1 MAFTLALDKYLILM
15 HIVRMLTNK
24 TNACAQDRAELGFK
38 AAFLI
43 REINARLNSII
54 ITELA
59 QTGLTLP
66 QIMLIKSLAHG
77 KELTITELAA
87 ELSTGKSTIVGIVDR
102 LEKAG
107 LVERRRGGEDR
118 REVHIGFAPSAK
130 ERLTAIKSTID
141 ETFFKAFEGIPL
153 EDFAHFQ
160 STLEVLLGS
169 MGAAAPEA
177 IAHEKSPAKSGA
189 EGR

>member
-1 MAFTLALDKYLILM
+1 MKTSEHELADQNR
-15 HIVRMLTNK
+15 VER
-24 TNACAQDRAELGFK
+24 GFK

-54 ITELA
+54 VSELA

-107 LVERRRGGEDR
+107 LVERRRDGEDR
-118 REVHIGFAPSAK
+118 REVHIGFAPNAK
-130 ERLTAIKSTID
+130 ERLTAIKSTVD
-141 ETFFKAFEGIPL
+141 ATFIKAFESIPI
-153 EDFAHFQ
+153 EDFAIFQ
-160 STLEVLLGS
+160 NTLESLLGS
-169 MGAAAPEA
+169 MGTTPHRVAQNLGG
-177 IAHEKSPAKSGA
+177 IAKSASKGL
-189 EGR
+189 

>member
-1 MAFTLALDKYLILM
+1 
-15 HIVRMLTNK
+15 MLTNK
-24 TNACAQDRAELGFK
+24 TNACSQDRAELGFK

-43 REINARLNSII
+43 REINAKLNSII
-54 ITELA
+54 IAELA

-107 LVERRRGGEDR
+107 LVERRRGSEDR
-118 REVHIGFAPSAK
+118 REVHIGFAPSAQ
-130 ERLTAIKSTID
+130 ERLAAIKATID
-141 ETFFKAFEGIPL
+141 ATFQKAFECIPL
-153 EDFAHFQ
+153 ESFANFQ
-160 STLEVLLGS
+160 STLEVLLSS
-169 MGAAAPEA
+169 MGAA
-177 IAHEKSPAKSGA
+177 KNGA

>member
-1 MAFTLALDKYLILM
+1 METYEYELADQNR
-15 HIVRMLTNK
+15 VER
-24 TNACAQDRAELGFK
+24 GFK

-54 ITELA
+54 VSELA

-107 LVERRRGGEDR
+107 LVERRRDGEDR
-118 REVHIGFAPSAK
+118 REVHIGFAKNAK
-130 ERLTAIKSTID
+130 ERLTAIKSTVD
-141 ETFFKAFEGIPL
+141 ATFLKAFESIPI
-153 EDFAHFQ
+153 EDFAIFQ
-160 STLEVLLGS
+160 NTLESLLGS
-169 MGAAAPEA
+169 MGTTPHRVAQNLEG
-177 IAHEKSPAKSGA
+177 IAKSASKGL
-189 EGR
+189 

>member
-1 MAFTLALDKYLILM
+1 M
-15 HIVRMLTNK
+15 K
-24 TNACAQDRAELGFK
+24 TIQENARAKDRAELGFK

-54 ITELA
+54 VAELA

-87 ELSTGKSTIVGIVDR
+87 ELSTGKSTVVGIVDR

-118 REVHIGFAPSAK
+118 REVHIGFAPCAE
-130 ERLTAIKSTID
+130 ERLNAIKSTID
-141 ETFFKAFEGIPL
+141 ATFLKAFESIPI
-153 EDFAHFQ
+153 EDFALFQ
-160 STLEVLLGS
+160 NTLENLLGS
-169 MGAAAPEA
+169 MGATPYLVAQNFRG
-177 IAHEKSPAKSGA
+177 IAKSGSK
-189 EGR
+189 GL

>member
-1 MAFTLALDKYLILM
+1 MQTIREASYIQ
-15 HIVRMLTNK
+15 N
-24 TNACAQDRAELGFK
+24 RAELGFK

-54 ITELA
+54 VSELA

-87 ELSTGKSTIVGIVDR
+87 ELSTGKSTVVGIVDR

-118 REVHIGFAPSAK
+118 REVHIGFAPSAQ
-130 ERLTAIKSTID
+130 ERLTAIKTTID
-141 ETFFKAFEGIPL
+141 ATFLKAFECISL
-153 EDFAHFQ
+153 EDFARFQ

-169 MGAAAPEA
+169 MGATAPA
-177 IAHEKSPAKSGA
+177 TAQNEKGTAESGA
-189 EGR
+189 KGR

>member
-1 MAFTLALDKYLILM
+1 M
-15 HIVRMLTNK
+15 HIVLMRTIQQ
-24 TNACAQDRAELGFK
+24 APHSRDRAELGFK

-54 ITELA
+54 ASELA

-87 ELSTGKSTIVGIVDR
+87 ELSTGKSTVVGIVDR

-118 REVHIGFAPSAK
+118 REVHIGFAPTAK
-130 ERLTAIKSTID
+130 ERLAAIKTTID
-141 ETFFKAFEGIPL
+141 ATFLKTFECVPL
-153 EDFAHFQ
+153 EDFSRFQ
-160 STLEVLLGS
+160 STLEVLLES
-169 MGAAAPEA
+169 MGATASENAQ
-177 IAHEKSPAKSGA
+177 K
-189 EGR
+189 